1 MRRDDMFFLISELS
15 SNFGILLIIIVL
27 ISNHKIFKQ
36 MILKEDMDLT
46 AKLFLSLLFG
56 GLGIAATYT
65 GVDILGAIANTRELS
80 IILGGLLGGPFVG
93 TVSGLIAGIH
103 RYAIDPNGVTS
114 LPCGITTIIG
124 GVFSGYLYT
133 KTEFRERWKSGI
145 LAGLVIVSLNMLLV
159 LLMTKPFELALQIVK
174 TILIPMELIN
184 TVGIVAILL
193 LTENLFRNKDVSAA
207 KQAEIALDIAD
218 KTMPYFLNPNKDS
231 YMQICRI
238 ISKHSGADDV
248 LISNRIK
255 AVASSRDLTDEENGI
270 VRDIIKSVEDLNS
283 DNVIQINDLTQKY
296 EKFKYKSLAASPIFE
311 NNKTIGYLLILF
323 SRNEKLAYKEEVLFQ
338 RLSRLISTQFELVRI
353 QQLKKEA
360 SRSEIKALQN
370 QINPHFLFNAL
381 NTLISFV
388 RVKPDEARE
397 LVVNLS
403 DFLRYNIENS
413 MKLINI
419 NEELKQVQSYVSIE
433 QARFGDRISVVY
445 DIDDTLVC
453 NIPALSIQPLVE
465 NSIKH
470 GMNVNLQ
477 AEINRRIEIKISI
490 QKKDFGTVEVVVQDD
505 GIGISNA
512 VIENLYLDRMCE
524 KNIGLSNVHNRLKL
538 IYGEGLDITRLE
550 KGTKISFHLRE
561 DSVDEYILSGV
572 KYELF
577 NH

>member
-1 MRRDDMFFLISELS
+1 MFLLITELS
-15 SNFGILLIIIVL
+15 SNFGIILIIIL
-27 ISNHKIFKQ
+27 LLSNQKIFKQ
-36 MILKEDMDLT
+36 MILKEDMDL
-46 AKLFLSLLFG
+46 KGKIFLSLLFG
-56 GLGIAATYT
+56 GLGILATYS
-65 GVDILGAIANTRELS
+65 GVDILGAIANTREIS

-93 TVSGLIAGIH
+93 TAGGLIAGIH
-103 RYAIDPNGVTS
+103 RYVIDPNGVTS

-124 GVFSGYLYT
+124 GVFSGYLYN

-145 LAGLVIVSLNMLLV
+145 LAGLTIVSLNMLLV
-159 LLMTKPFELALQIVK
+159 LLMTKPFELAIQIVK

-193 LTENLFRNKDVSAA
+193 LTENIFRDKDASAA

-218 KTMPYFLNPNKDS
+218 KTLPYFLNPSKES
-231 YMQICRI
+231 YVEICRI
-238 ISKHSGADDV
+238 ISKYAEADDV
-248 LISNRIK
+248 LISNK
-255 AVASSRDLTDEENGI
+255 TKVVSSSRLLTQEENDTVI
-270 VRDIIKSVEDLNS
+270 DIIKNVEALRS
-283 DNVIQINDLTQKY
+283 EKVIQINDLTEKY
-296 EKFKYKSLAASPIFE
+296 NQFKYKSLAASPIYE
-311 NNKTIGYLLILF
+311 NNKIIGFLLILF

-338 RLSRLISTQFELVRI
+338 RLSRLISTQFELVKI

-388 RVKPDEARE
+388 RIKPEEARE

-419 NEELKQVQSYVSIE
+419 NEEIKHVQSYVSIE
-433 QARFGDRISVVY
+433 QARFGERVSVTY
-445 DIDDTLVC
+445 DIDESLVC

-470 GMNVNLQ
+470 GMNVNTQ
-477 AEINRRIEIKISI
+477 AEINRKIKIRISV
-490 QKKDFGTVEVVVQDD
+490 QKKGFDTVEVVVEDD
-505 GIGISNA
+505 GIGISSV
-512 VIENLYLDRMCE
+512 VINNLYLDKMNE

-538 IYGEGLDITRLE
+538 IYGEGLDIVRLD
-550 KGTKISFHLRE
+550 KGTRISFNLKE

>member
-1 MRRDDMFFLISELS
+1 MFLLITELS
-15 SNFGILLIIIVL
+15 SNFGIILIIIL
-27 ISNHKIFKQ
+27 LLSNQKIFKQ
-36 MILKEDMDLT
+36 MILKEDMDW
-46 AKLFLSLLFG
+46 KGKIFLSIIFG
-56 GLGIAATYT
+56 GLGILATYS
-65 GVDILGAIANTRELS
+65 GVDILGAIANTREIS

-93 TVSGLIAGIH
+93 TAGGLIAGIH
-103 RYAIDPNGVTS
+103 RYMIDPNGVTS

-145 LAGLVIVSLNMLLV
+145 LAGLIIVSLNMLLV
-159 LLMTKPFELALQIVK
+159 LLMTKPFELAIQIVK

-193 LTENLFRNKDVSAA
+193 LTENIFRDKDESAA

-218 KTMPYFLNPNKDS
+218 KTLPYFLNPSKES
-231 YMQICRI
+231 YMEICRI
-238 ISKHSGADDV
+238 IAKYAEADDV
-248 LISNRIK
+248 LISNRVK
-255 AVASSRDLTDEENGI
+255 VVSSSRNLSELENET
-270 VRDIIKSVEDLNS
+270 VRDIIRNVEALHSND
-283 DNVIQINDLTQKY
+283 VIQINDLTQKY
-296 EKFKYKSLAASPIFE
+296 NKFKYKSLAASPIHE
-311 NNKTIGYLLILF
+311 NNKIIGFLLIFF

-419 NEELKQVQSYVSIE
+419 NEEIKHVQSYVNIE

-445 DIDDTLVC
+445 DIDEALEC

-490 QKKDFGTVEVVVQDD
+490 QKKDFDTVEVVVEDD
-505 GIGISNA
+505 GIGISST
-512 VIENLYLDRMCE
+512 VIDNLYLDKMSE

-538 IYGEGLDITRLE
+538 IYGEGLDILRLK
-550 KGTKISFHLRE
+550 KGTRISFNLRE
-561 DSVDEYILSGV
+561 GSVDEYILSGV

>member
-1 MRRDDMFFLISELS
+1 MLLLTTELS
-15 SNFGILLIIIVL
+15 SNFGIILIVILLL
-27 ISNHKIFKQ
+27 SNQKIFKQ
-36 MILKEDMDLT
+36 MILKEDMDLKGK
-46 AKLFLSLLFG
+46 AFLSLLFG
-56 GLGIAATYT
+56 GLGILATYS
-65 GVDILGAIANTRELS
+65 GVDILGAIANTREIS

-93 TVSGLIAGIH
+93 TVGGLIAGVH
-103 RYAIDPNGVTS
+103 RYMLDPNGVTS
-114 LPCGITTIIG
+114 LPCGLTTIIG

-145 LAGLVIVSLNMLLV
+145 LAGLTIVSLNMLLV

-193 LTENLFRNKDVSAA
+193 LTENIFRDKDASAA

-218 KTMPYFLNPNKDS
+218 KTLPYFLNPSKES
-231 YMQICRI
+231 YMEICRI
-238 ISKHSGADDV
+238 ISKYAEADDV
-248 LISNRIK
+248 LISNKIR
-255 AVASSRDLTDEENGI
+255 VVSASRNLTEVENEI
-270 VRDIIKSVEDLNS
+270 VKDILKSIEAFDS
-283 DNVIQINDLTQKY
+283 DNVLQINDLTQKY
-296 EKFKYKSLAASPIFE
+296 SKFKYKSLAASPIIE
-311 NNKTIGYLLILF
+311 NNRTIGFLLIFF

-338 RLSRLISTQFELVRI
+338 RLSKLISTQFELVRI

-388 RVKPDEARE
+388 RIKPEEARE

-419 NEELKQVQSYVSIE
+419 NEELKHVQSYVSIE
-433 QARFGDRISVVY
+433 QARFGERISVEY
-445 DIDDTLVC
+445 DIDESLVC

-470 GMNVNLQ
+470 GMNVNTQ
-477 AEINRRIEIKISI
+477 AEVNRKIRIRISI
-490 QKKDFGTVEVVVQDD
+490 QQIDVDSVEVVVEDD
-505 GIGISNA
+505 GIGISTD
-512 VIENLYLDRMCE
+512 VINNLYLDKMSE

-538 IYGEGLDITRLE
+538 IYGEGLDIVRLE
-550 KGTKISFHLRE
+550 KGTRISFKLRE